1 MMGEKIKDVEVP
13 LNDDSGLLLLV
24 FSTSFIILSVHHR
37 FSLYSPFLCFFFFFF
52 KLPPFGLLHPNVN
65 YHC

>member
-24 FSTSFIILSVHHR
+24 FSTSFIILSLHHR
-37 FSLYSPFLCFFFFFF
+37 FSLFSYFLFFFFFF

>member
-13 LNDDSGLLLLV
+13 LDDDSGLLLLV

-37 FSLYSPFLCFFFFFF
+37 FSLYSHFLCFFFFF
-52 KLPPFGLLHPNVN
+52 L
-65 YHC
+65 